1 MWISICKALKGDP
14 WQDTNICC
22 CYDCP
27 FRFYFH
33 FETILSLQKSCKNI
47 SEFRL
52 PFAQLPLMLKPPT
65 TIGWWPT
72 MLFSHSVV
80 SDSFATPWTVAPQ
93 APLSMGFLHGWSGLP
108 FPSPGDLPDAE
119 IKPMSCALALEFFT
133 TEPLGKPG
141 STISCSIKY
150 RK

>member
-1 MWISICKALKGDP
+1 MWISICKALKVDP

-33 FETILSLQKSCKNI
+33 FETILSLQKSCENI

-65 TIGWWPT
+65 TIGWWST
-72 MLFSHSVV
+72 MLFSHSVL
-80 SDSFATPWTVAPQ
+80 SDSFATPWTVAP
-93 APLSMGFLHGWSGLP
+93 
-108 FPSPGDLPDAE
+108 
-119 IKPMSCALALEFFT
+119 
-133 TEPLGKPG
+133 PG
-141 STISCSIKY
+141 SSVHGISSWLKWVAISFSRGSSRRRDQTRVLCIGTQILY
-150 RK
+150 HWATREAWINHIV